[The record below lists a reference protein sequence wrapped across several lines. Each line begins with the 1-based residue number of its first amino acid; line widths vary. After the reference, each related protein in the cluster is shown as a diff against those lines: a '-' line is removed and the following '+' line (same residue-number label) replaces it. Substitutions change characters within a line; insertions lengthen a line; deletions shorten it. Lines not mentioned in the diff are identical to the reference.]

1 MKLSLSLLVIVLIF
15 GCTEEPIIKYDLA
28 IINDYQKNY
37 TVRVVTYQ
45 PYYPL
50 AIVNRGYKCA
60 LLDSRQP
67 INAKSSVEFKLDY
80 AVKCVNFVS
89 VLLEEPDSIN
99 FILIDSKTVE
109 ANGEDLEIRFP

>member
-50 AIVNRGYKCA
+50 AIVTEA
-60 LLDSRQP
+60 T
-67 INAKSSVEFKLDY
+67 NAP
-80 AVKCVNFVS
+80 C
-89 VLLEEPDSIN
+89 
-99 FILIDSKTVE
+99 LIA
-109 ANGEDLEIRFP
+109 ANQ